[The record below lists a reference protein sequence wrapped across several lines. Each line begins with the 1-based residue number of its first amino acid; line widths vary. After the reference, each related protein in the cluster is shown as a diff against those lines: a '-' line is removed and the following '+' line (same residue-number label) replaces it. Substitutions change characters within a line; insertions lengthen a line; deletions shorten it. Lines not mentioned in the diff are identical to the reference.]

1 MNLKKITLTVLLF
14 IAGHS
19 FAQEIFNRPQT
30 NASYL
35 DSIKKTFIK
44 DNIASCVDSLWMKEL
59 TNLDLYNDLEND
71 IKNIN
76 LDEKVDYELPTELL
90 KKRLKEMDSKSPF
103 NIEYNQ
109 GLENIIKSFL
119 KNRKK
124 SFERLMAISEYYFP
138 LFEDALSKQNVPLE
152 IKYLAV
158 VESALNPKAV
168 SRVGA
173 TGLWQFMYQTGKQYN
188 LNIDSYVDDR
198 SDPLKASAAAAQYMT
213 NMYKIFGDWDLV
225 LASYNSGPGNVAK
238 AIRRSGGQQSFWNI
252 RKYLPQET
260 QGYVPAFLAT
270 MYIYEY
276 HKEHGIRPDRA
287 IVKHFA
293 TDTIMI
299 KKQMT
304 FRQISDLL
312 DIPVAQLQLLNPQFK
327 LNVIPAYF
335 DSKHYLRL
343 PSEKIAV
350 FTSNEDKIYA
360 YVQHELDQRE
370 RPFSRYQQAY
380 ASRDSLRN
388 VDSVMVQKVK
398 FHKVRRG
405 DDLAEIA
412 DRYDVSVSD
421 IKKWNK
427 LKKNKAPL
435 GKNLKIVTTERV
447 ASRVK
452 KAKVDSTAVA
462 STSKVLVPNTNTI
475 AQVAA
480 KEPKVYKEEKVVSFQ
495 DVTKF
500 YKVKKGDNLGEIS
513 EKYDVAI
520 ADLKKWNKLKNNN
533 VPLGRKLKIIT
544 NERVVTTVKKLV
556 KSENIAVV
564 DKPKKEAAT
573 NSEKAD
579 DFYVVQNGDNL
590 STVARKYN
598 VSVEDLKKW
607 NNLQDNTIQL
617 ESKLKVAD
625 ITIDKEDKEE
635 SAPKTEIK
643 NIEYTVQKGD
653 NIASIARKNGVSV
666 SDIKTWNDLSDD
678 TIQYGAKLVVAKK
691 LVVDNSQAVAEKNT
705 KKEKISKNERDD
717 HYYVQKGDSL
727 FSIAKKYPGV
737 SVSDIKKWNGINGN
751 SLKPGMKLKING

>member
-1 MNLKKITLTVLLF
+1 MKLKKITLATILLF
-14 IAGHS
+14 AAHA
-19 FAQEIFNRPQT
+19 FAQDFSNKPQS
-30 NASYL
+30 NISYL

-59 TNLDLYNDLEND
+59 TSLDLYNDLESD
-71 IKNIN
+71 IKTIN
-76 LDEKVDYELPTELL
+76 LDQKVDYELPTELL
-90 KKRLKEMDSKSPF
+90 KARLKEMDSKSPF

-119 KNRKK
+119 RNRKK
-124 SFERLMAISEYYFP
+124 AYERLMAVSEYYFP
-138 LFEDALSKQNVPLE
+138 LFEEALAKQNVPLE

-238 AIRRSGGQQSFWNI
+238 AIRRSGGQQNFWNI

-276 HKEHGIRPDRA
+276 HKEHGIRPNRA

-299 KKQMT
+299 KKQMS
-304 FRQISDLL
+304 FKQISDLL

-327 LNVIPAYF
+327 MNVVPAYF
-335 DSKHYLRL
+335 DTKHFLVL
-343 PSEKIAV
+343 PSDKIAV

-360 YVQHELDQRE
+360 YIDHEAEQRE
-370 RPFSRYQQAY
+370 KPFSRFQQAW
-380 ASRDSLRN
+380 ASKDSSSTSESY
-388 VDSVMVQKVK
+388 VVSKTK

-405 DDLAEIA
+405 DNLSEIA
-412 DRYDVSVSD
+412 NRYDVSMSDIKRWNKLKNNKAPLGRNLKIITSERVAARVKKIKVDTISIVPNTKAVSNAVAEVSAKEPKVYKDEKVVSFKNVTKTHKVRKGDSLGEIADKYGVAMSD

-427 LKKNKAPL
+427 LK
-435 GKNLKIVTTERV
+435 
-447 ASRVK
+447 S
-452 KAKVDSTAVA
+452 
-462 STSKVLVPNTNTI
+462 
-475 AQVAA
+475 
-480 KEPKVYKEEKVVSFQ
+480 
-495 DVTKF
+495 
-500 YKVKKGDNLGEIS
+500 
-513 EKYDVAI
+513 
-520 ADLKKWNKLKNNN
+520 NN
-533 VPLGRKLKIIT
+533 VPLGRNLKIIT

-556 KSENIAVV
+556 KSEAIAINE
-564 DKPKKEAAT
+564 KTKKDDDTAA
-573 NSEKAD
+573 
-579 DFYVVQNGDNL
+579 DFYLVEKGDNL
-590 STVARKYN
+590 STIAKKYN
-598 VSVEDLKKW
+598 VSVDDLKKW
-607 NNLQDNTIQL
+607 NDLEGNSVQL
-617 ESKLKVAD
+617 ERKLKVAD
-625 ITIDKEDKEE
+625 ITINNEE
-635 SAPKTEIK
+635 AATSAPKTEIRS
-643 NIEYTVQKGD
+643 IEYTVQRGD
-653 NIASIARKNGVSV
+653 NLGTIARKNNVAV
-666 SDIKTWNDLSDD
+666 SDIKMWNNISDD
-678 TIQYGAKLVVAKK
+678 NIQLGDKLIVAKK
-691 LVVDNSQAVAEKNT
+691 LMVDNSQSVAEKSS
-705 KKEKISKNERDD
+705 KKDKASKNAKDD

-737 SVSDIKKWNGINGN
+737 TVSDIKKWNGINGN
-751 SLKPGMKLKING
+751 SLRPGMKLKING